1 LPTPIL
7 VTKKLRGGNG
17 AFGATGATADAA
29 GAATG
34 AGASAANAD
43 DRFNNNAEIING
55 LFFMFSLNM

>member
-1 LPTPIL
+1 

-17 AFGATGATADAA
+17 AFGAAGATADAA

-34 AGASAANAD
+34 AGVSAAKAD
-43 DRFNNNAEIING
+43 DRFNSNTEITNG